1 VGKMK
6 KLIILFIFAW
16 EILGYGTEQGD
27 ITYEVRAGIQ
37 VNIVLDNVHF
47 LDMEAGKFFGLD
59 VYKRVSG
66 RLDLGLGAQYNTVES
81 TKFEG
86 TASEEA
92 ITITRMPIYAVAKLH
107 LAQTFFLNPY
117 FKILAGYQ
125 VMLDADVEGL
135 ENGSYY
141 GAGIGIELGD
151 FVLDY
156 MYTAEENKGDSQYR
170 GSVGHALALGYRF

>member
-1 VGKMK
+1 M
-6 KLIILFIFAW
+6 
-16 EILGYGTEQGD
+16 
-27 ITYEVRAGIQ
+27 
-37 VNIVLDNVHF
+37 
-47 LDMEAGKFFGLD
+47 
-59 VYKRVSG
+59 
-66 RLDLGLGAQYNTVES
+66 
-81 TKFEG
+81 
-86 TASEEA
+86 
-92 ITITRMPIYAVAKLH
+92 
-107 LAQTFFLNPY
+107 
-117 FKILAGYQ
+117 AGYQ

>member
-1 VGKMK
+1 MK
-6 KLIILFIFAW
+6 KFIILFILSWNIFA
-16 EILGYGTEQGD
+16 YGTEQGD
-27 ITYEVRAGIQ
+27 ITYEFRAGIQ
-37 VNIVLDNVHF
+37 VNVVLDNVHF
-47 LDMEAGKFFGLD
+47 LDMEAGKFIGMD

-66 RLDLGLGAQYNTVES
+66 RLDLGIGAQYNSVES

-86 TASEEA
+86 TSDEEA
-92 ITITRMPIYAVAKLH
+92 VTITRIPLYAVAKLH

-117 FKILAGYQ
+117 IKVLAGYQ
-125 VMLDADVEGL
+125 VMLDANVEGL